1 MPRTITFQKGLSSVL
16 FWSVISAAFIGPGTV
31 TTASSAG
38 ATYGL
43 SLLWALLFSTIATIL
58 LQEAAARITIASGKN
73 LGEIIA
79 LKYGGNK
86 KLRLSLF
93 VAVAFGCAAY
103 QTGNI
108 LGALQGLR
116 FIIFDIPDYVL
127 AIGIALFSFSILW
140 GGSISFIAK
149 ALGAVVA
156 LMGIA
161 FCWVALTADIN
172 WVNVI
177 KFSILPSFPQGASL
191 LIIGLI
197 GTTIVPYNL
206 FLASGIGKGQHIF
219 EMRIGIA
226 IAVLIGGIISA
237 AILITGTQVEGTYSY
252 EALATAMSEKLG
264 TWAVGLFGFGLFA
277 AGMSSA
283 ITAPLAAAITG
294 QSLLGN
300 QNTWHEKAMAF
311 RLTWGI
317 ILLIGLGFS
326 LLNVRPI
333 PAIILAQAI
342 NGVLL
347 PIVAIFLILAVNDRR
362 LLPEKFTNKIVSNVV
377 MLLIVGITCYLGLT
391 NIWRAVENILPILKE
406 NHLFI
411 QWLNLFLSIAIMAW
425 VGFLVFR
432 KQKA

>member
-1 MPRTITFQKGLSSVL
+1 MPKTITFQKGLSSVL

-38 ATYGL
+38 AAHDL

-58 LQEAAARITIASGKN
+58 LQEAAARITIASGRN

-79 LKYGGNK
+79 LKYGENK

-116 FIIFDIPDYVL
+116 FIIFDIPNYAL
-127 AIGIALFSFSILW
+127 AISVAFVSFSILW
-140 GGSISFIAK
+140 VGNISFIAK

-156 LMGIA
+156 FMGIA
-161 FCWVALTADIN
+161 FCWVALTTDIN
-172 WVNVI
+172 WVDFI
-177 KFSILPSFPQGASL
+177 KAAVLPSFPPGASL

-206 FLASGIGKGQHIF
+206 FLASGIGEGQHIF

-226 IAVLIGGIISA
+226 LAVLIGGIISA
-237 AILITGTQVEGTYSY
+237 AILVTGTQVEGTYSY
-252 EALATAMSEKLG
+252 EALVGAMTEKLG
-264 TWAVGLFGFGLFA
+264 SWAVGLFGFGLFA

-300 QNTWHEKAMAF
+300 QATWHEKSMAF
-311 RLTWGI
+311 RLSWGI

-326 LLNVRPI
+326 LLNIRPI

-347 PIVAIFLILAVNDRR
+347 PIVAVFLILAVNDRR
-362 LLPEKFTNKIVSNVV
+362 LMPESFINTRASNLA

-391 NIWRAVENILPILKE
+391 NIWKAVENVLPIIKE
-406 NHLFI
+406 GQLLT
-411 QWLNLFLSIAIMAW
+411 QWLNLFLSIAITSW
-425 VGFLVFR
+425 VGFSIFR